1 MAENN
6 VLILILLLMLVLNK
20 MLWFMLTG
28 NPFFLWKKIRE
39 FFKHKVN
46 YWCHMY
52 LSRHYLCNIY

>member
-46 YWCHMY
+46 YWCH
-52 LSRHYLCNIY
+52 RHRNK